1 MKKLFLSMGAIAGVA
16 VSALT
21 LASCGGNNEAVVTGA
36 DGKDVKIVVTD
47 DATEVSKAL
56 LAVASSAASNKETYY
71 SVGVDASL
79 DASVKADY
87 MGASFDLG
95 ANVTASV
102 YGTIGKN
109 NYTDYSAVEEPT
121 EAQIT
126 AAKNAI
132 SSNVDL
138 EAKANAEVTLNATF
152 SDEMKSQM
160 GEAATQYEAAFKNQ
174 KLTASAAAF
183 TEDNLTMYTEANLEC
198 TQGIYDFVTM
208 MSGKELIPGA
218 EAEDGKYKVDM
229 YYNLGEANIKD
240 EDALQINSLLAAY
253 QTNDLNAVLTMLGVD
268 TSVIAPTTA
277 TTTVN
282 VYESDEFKALVAG
295 VQMLGVK
302 VSEVKNGDV
311 TFSLDAKGSLL
322 NTAMSIINSKQIVPH
337 GDIAITTAMFNGV
350 TTTTTGIFDENT
362 VYASASLK
370 IGAATGLPKNITIG
384 TDNIK
389 GIVNAYLGAS
399 TSESAEIVKSGSIN
413 LSLDFKYNDDVKF
426 TKTKTAGKTYV
437 ALFENELK

>member
-36 DGKDVKIVVTD
+36 DGKEVKIVVTD

-87 MGASFDLG
+87 MGASFDLS
-95 ANVTASV
+95 ANATASV

-218 EAEDGKYKVDM
+218 EAQDGKYKMDM

-253 QTNDLNAVLTMLGVD
+253 QTNDLNAVLAMLGMD
-268 TSVIAPTTA
+268 TSIIAPTTE

-302 VSEVKNGDV
+302 VSDVKNGDV

-322 NTAMSIINSKQIVPH
+322 NTAMSVIKPNQVVAF
-337 GDIAITTAMFNGV
+337 DGV
-350 TTTTTGIFDENT
+350 EETTGIFDENT

-370 IGAATGLPKNITIG
+370 IEAATGLPKNITIG

-399 TSESAEIVKSGSIN
+399 NSSEATTAEVVEIVKSGSIN

-437 ALFENELK
+437 DLFGNQLK

>member
-36 DGKDVKIVVTD
+36 DGKEVKIVVTD

-87 MGASFDLG
+87 MGASFDLS
-95 ANVTASV
+95 ANATASV

-218 EAEDGKYKVDM
+218 EAQDGKYKMDM

-253 QTNDLNAVLTMLGVD
+253 QTNDLNAVLAMLGMD
-268 TSVIAPTTA
+268 TSIIAPTTE

-302 VSEVKNGDV
+302 VSDVKNGDV

-322 NTAMSIINSKQIVPH
+322 NTAMSVIKPNQVVAF
-337 GDIAITTAMFNGV
+337 DGV
-350 TTTTTGIFDENT
+350 EETTGIFDENT

-384 TDNIK
+384 TENIK

-399 TSESAEIVKSGSIN
+399 TSESVEVVKSGSSN

-437 ALFENELK
+437 DLFGNQLK

>member
-36 DGKDVKIVVTD
+36 DGKEVKIVVTD

-87 MGASFDLG
+87 MGASFDLS
-95 ANVTASV
+95 ANATASV

-218 EAEDGKYKVDM
+218 EAQDGKYKVDM

-253 QTNDLNAVLTMLGVD
+253 QTNDLNAVLAMLGVD
-268 TSVIAPTTA
+268 TSVIAPTTE

-302 VSEVKNGDV
+302 VSDVKNGDV

-337 GDIAITTAMFNGV
+337 GDQIAITTAMYNGA
-350 TTTTTGIFDENT
+350 TTTTGIFDEDT

-384 TDNIK
+384 TENIK